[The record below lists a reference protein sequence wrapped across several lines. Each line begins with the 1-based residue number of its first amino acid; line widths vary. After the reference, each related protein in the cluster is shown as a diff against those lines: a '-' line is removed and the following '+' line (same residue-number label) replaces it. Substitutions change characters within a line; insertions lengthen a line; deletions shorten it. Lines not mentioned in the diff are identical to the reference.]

1 MPGTKLAPTAS
12 RANFKKHTSIV
23 ATGGATIRHSLRDG
37 FNGFLRALPGDRA
50 FCRRRCADRSAQ
62 LSISVEMPKPHDF
75 AVRKRRI
82 RLMHLTSIA
91 SCLTFRDDS
100 AYAPLAEAGWAE
112 SITLFLPRSEAKNF
126 FIHGWTNVR
135 SAAHTRTDL
144 PVGQRGLRPA
154 VGNDAVSVL
163 ARTDRCSVPTRRLC
177 SPRSPGGRQAI
188 GSSPGYREAAWQ
200 QGISFRRGGD
210 LGHCRQLA
218 TDPFRQGHS
227 RRGPSCSGS
236 AG

>member
-1 MPGTKLAPTAS
+1 
-12 RANFKKHTSIV
+12 
-23 ATGGATIRHSLRDG
+23 
-37 FNGFLRALPGDRA
+37 
-50 FCRRRCADRSAQ
+50 
-62 LSISVEMPKPHDF
+62 MPKPHDF
-75 AVRKRRI
+75 ADRKRRI

-112 SITLFLPRSEAKNF
+112 SIKLFLPRSEAKNF
-126 FIHGWTNVR
+126 FIQGWTNVR

-163 ARTDRCSVPTRRLC
+163 ARTDRRSVPTRRLC

-188 GSSPGYREAAWQ
+188 GSSPGYREAAW
-200 QGISFRRGGD
+200 GSRASASGGAEICVTAANSRRIPSAKAIAEEVPVVADRWGDFRRPAHLIIGLPKTCMVFGRHRH
-210 LGHCRQLA
+210 LNCQ
-218 TDPFRQGHS
+218 S
-227 RRGPSCSGS
+227 
-236 AG
+236 